1 MPGMGDEGDQG
12 GRGGQSGSGG
22 TLLDERPRRR
32 SVLIPTII
40 VLALLVGGFVLFS
53 GYFTDW
59 LWFDSVGMT
68 QVFTISIVTRLIMFG
83 VFGLIMGV
91 VVGLALWIA
100 WRTRPTFQSMTPEQA
115 SLERYREALEP
126 YRRRFAILISLALG
140 VIAGLAASGEWGTF
154 LLWRNATP
162 FGIEDPQFGLDL
174 SFFTFTLP
182 FIQFLLTFGFA
193 TLFIAIVA
201 VVIVQYLYGGLRLQ
215 PKGDRASGAAQ
226 SQLSLLIGLFI
237 LLKAVAYWF
246 DRFALDT
253 KSQQLVAGFTGL
265 KYTDVNAVLPALNIL
280 AAVSVLVSILFFI
293 NVFRRHWAIPVMGAI
308 LLVVTSVVAGMLYPL
323 IVQQFQVRPSELV
336 REQPYLERNINAT
349 RDAYD
354 IADAEITDYP
364 GTVAPP
370 SSAVLASSA
379 GTLDAIRLLDPAVVS
394 PTFNQ
399 LQQIRGYYSFNN
411 TLDVDRYSLD
421 GGKRGAIIAV
431 REINLAGIPD
441 GQRNWTNDRAV
452 YTHGYGVV
460 AAYDNTAL
468 NNGQP
473 DFFENDIPSEGLL
486 DIEQPRVYFGEL
498 SPAYSIVGAP
508 KGSPPVELDYPDDAS
523 PSGQKTNTYDGTGGV
538 PMGSLFGRLLFATK
552 FQDANIL
559 LSDLVNADSRILWD
573 RGPLTRVEKIAPWLT
588 LDQDPYPVVADG
600 RITWVVDGYTL
611 SNEYPYSSRI
621 SLSEATSDSV
631 STRTLPS
638 ALLPRDQV
646 NYVRNSVK
654 ATVDAYDGT
663 VTLYAWDPSDPVLQ
677 TWMKAFPDVVQP
689 ADQMPDEI
697 VQHVRYP
704 QDLFKIQRAI
714 LSRYHVT
721 DPVTFYNASDVWIV
735 PNDPTVSPAE
745 IFQPPY
751 YLTLQM
757 PGQDEPAFSL
767 TTTFAPQR
775 RQTLAAFMAVDS
787 SPGENYGK
795 MQVLQLP
802 SNTTIPGPQQV
813 QNNFESDPVVSSQLS
828 LLRRGGSD
836 VELGNLLS
844 LPFNGG
850 LLYVEPVYIR
860 AAQDGYPLLRKVLVG
875 YGENVALED
884 TLNVAL
890 AKVFGTSPDSTAE
903 PTVDDELAQLEEEA
917 AGGDSTPAPVEPP
930 QTTGDPTL
938 DLTIAIAEAQS
949 AYTDGQRALAQG
961 DFAAYGAAQDRLKA
975 ALDAI
980 AAAESQLS
988 GGAAG
993 EPPAEPIPDDGV
1005 QSEGTAA

>member
-1 MPGMGDEGDQG
+1 MPGQG
-12 GRGGQSGSGG
+12 NPDDGGISV
-22 TLLDERPRRR
+22 DERPRRR
-32 SVLIPTII
+32 GVLIPTII

-53 GYFTDW
+53 GYYTDW
-59 LWFDSVGMT
+59 LWFESVDKT
-68 QVFTISIVTRLIMFG
+68 QVFTTSLFTRLIMFAA
-83 VFGLIMGV
+83 FGSVMGV
-91 VVGLALWIA
+91 IVGLTMWIA
-100 WRTRPTFQSMTPEQA
+100 WRTRPTYQGMTPEQA
-115 SLERYREALEP
+115 SLERYRVAIEP
-126 YRRRFAILISLALG
+126 YRRRFAIVISLAVGL
-140 VIAGLAASGEWGTF
+140 IAGLTASGEWGTY
-154 LLWRNATP
+154 LLWRNSTP
-162 FGIEDPQFGLDL
+162 FGIDDPQFGIDL

-182 FIQFLLTFGFA
+182 FVQFLLAYGFA
-193 TLFIAIVA
+193 VVLISLVA

-226 SQLSLLIGLFI
+226 SQISLFIGLFV
-237 LLKAVAYWF
+237 LLKAVSYWF

-253 KSQQLVAGFTGL
+253 QSQQLVAGFTGL

-280 AAVSVLVSILFFI
+280 AAVSLLVAALFFV
-293 NVFRRHWAIPVMGAI
+293 NVFRRHWAIPAIGAG
-308 LLVVTSVVAGMLYPL
+308 LLVVSSIVVGTLYPM

-336 REQPYLERNINAT
+336 REQPYLERNIEAT

-370 SSAVLASSA
+370 TASVLTASA
-379 GTLDAIRLLDPAVVS
+379 GTLNAIRLLDPAVVS

-411 TLDVDRYSLD
+411 TLDVDRYDLEE
-421 GGKRGAIIAV
+421 GRRGAVVAV

-473 DFFENDIPSEGLL
+473 DFFENDIPSEGEL
-486 DIEQPRVYFGEL
+486 DIAQPRVYFGEL
-498 SPAYSIVGAP
+498 SPPYSIVGAP
-508 KGSPPVELDYPDDAS
+508 KGTPPVELDYPDDQS
-523 PSGQKTNTYDGTGGV
+523 PTGQKTNTYDGTGGV
-538 PMGSLFGRLLFATK
+538 PMGSLFGKLLFATK

-559 LSDLVNADSRILWD
+559 LSDLVNEDSRMLWD
-573 RGPLTRVEKIAPWLT
+573 RDPLTRVEKVAPWLT
-588 LDQDPYPVVADG
+588 LDQDPYPVVAEG
-600 RITWVVDGYTL
+600 GIKWVVDGYTL
-611 SNEYPYSSRI
+611 SNEYPYSSRV

-638 ALLPRDQV
+638 ALLPRDQA
-646 NYVRNSVK
+646 NYMRNSIK
-654 ATVDAYDGT
+654 AVVDAYNGT

-677 TWMKAFPDVVQP
+677 TWMKAFPGTVEP
-689 ADQMPDEI
+689 RENMPQSI
-697 VQHVRYP
+697 VDHVRYP
-704 QDLFKIQRAI
+704 QDLFKVQRAI

-745 IFQPPY
+745 VFQPPY

-757 PGQDEPAFSL
+757 PGQEEPAFSL

-795 MQVLQLP
+795 MRVLQLP

-813 QNNFESDPVVSSQLS
+813 QNNFESDPTVSSQLS

-875 YGENVALED
+875 YGENVAMEN
-884 TLNVAL
+884 TLDVAL
-890 AKVFGTSPDSTAE
+890 AKVFGSSPDAVPE
-903 PTVDDELAQLEEEA
+903 PTFDDELGELEGEVD
-917 AGGDSTPAPVEPP
+917 GGTAPVEPEAP
-930 QTTGDPTL
+930 QTTGDPIT
-938 DLTIAIAEAQS
+938 DLAVAIVAAQS
-949 AYTDGQRALAQG
+949 AYDDGQAALARG

-980 AAAESQLS
+980 AAAEAQINGGQLLPE
-988 GGAAG
+988 
-993 EPPAEPIPDDGV
+993 EPVVEDDV